1 MYISYYT
8 KKTNISEIRAICVE
22 NIEFALEELSMHS
35 EEVWDAYAPALAG
48 LLKQLHAVPREA
60 VTQKAYRRMVLLR
73 TSNHW

>member
-1 MYISYYT
+1 
-8 KKTNISEIRAICVE
+8 VE